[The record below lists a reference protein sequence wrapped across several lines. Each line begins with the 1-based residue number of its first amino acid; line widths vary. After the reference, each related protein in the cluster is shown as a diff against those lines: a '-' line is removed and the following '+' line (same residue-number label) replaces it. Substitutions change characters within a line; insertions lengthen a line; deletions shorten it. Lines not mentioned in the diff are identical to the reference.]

1 MKTKKEMDVLK
12 EEVKSVNEE
21 MRELTEEELAQV
33 SGGGIDLPVSG
44 GLAAGIGHG
53 HVIEVSGVEL
63 SLESGFVVPVSQ
75 DFHKIVVLPL
85 IE

>member
-1 MKTKKEMDVLK
+1 MSKSKEELNTLK
-12 EEVKSVNEE
+12 EEAKSVNEE

-33 SGGGIDLPVSG
+33 SGGRVPVFTSP
-44 GLAAGIGHG
+44 LAIG
-53 HVIEVSGVEL
+53 VSGVEL
-63 SLESGFVVPVSQ
+63 GLESGIVVPVSQ